1 VKHPKFQPASAMPA
15 AGVKN
20 EGVVKK
26 EGGGSDAPS
35 LSTCKPSAPKR
46 AKITDFGLANKWEDS
61 RLIRDVLRENGA
73 LIKWLSEKQVNI
85 INLETLGLN
94 STVMCMVADYHCS
107 RTTTVRAPGIDFL
120 KAQVRAKKGVDIFTG
135 YVFNMVSF
143 DLTLYATAWVGS

>member
-1 VKHPKFQPASAMPA
+1 MKHPKFQPASAMPA

-120 KAQVRAKKGVDIFTG
+120 KAQVRAKKRG
-135 YVFNMVSF
+135 
-143 DLTLYATAWVGS
+143 